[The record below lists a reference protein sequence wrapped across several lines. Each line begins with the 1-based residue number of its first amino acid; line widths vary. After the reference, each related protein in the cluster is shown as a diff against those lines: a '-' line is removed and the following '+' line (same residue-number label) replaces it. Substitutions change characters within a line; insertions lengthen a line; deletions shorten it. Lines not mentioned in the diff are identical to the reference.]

1 MSERAFEVQRAEL
14 ERWANAP
21 APETDAKARC
31 PRVFLEDDGYFF
43 RLSLSAILGRAGVE
57 VFVRPRSESV
67 EDALRALHSMP
78 DLLIVA
84 VQGPPLEAYDRLRRI
99 RANGA
104 PEEVPILGV
113 TTLDRSGLDF
123 EELRA
128 LGVVGLLDKSCRP
141 EQIVFRVNEILRPR
155 WVYAR
160 RHERAPVYFPVDLEA
175 GGATTTEYAIDLSPG
190 GMRVTSAR
198 PLDPNTDVCVRFR
211 VESAWV
217 DATARVANRRAA
229 FDSSA
234 PYEIGLFFQQI
245 APEAQILVSREV
257 ERSLAEARAAV

>member
-1 MSERAFEVQRAEL
+1 MSERAFESHWPEP
-14 ERWANAP
+14 ERSPGAP
-21 APETDAKARC
+21 ATETDTSARR
-31 PRVFLEDDGYFF
+31 PRVFLEDDAYFF

-57 VFVRPRSESV
+57 VLVRPPGESV
-67 EDALRALHSMP
+67 EDALRGLPSAP

-84 VQGPPLEAYDRLRRI
+84 VRGPPLEAYERLRRVCAS
-99 RANGA
+99 RA

-141 EQIVFRVNEILRPR
+141 EQIVFRVNQILRPR
-155 WVYAR
+155 WVHRR

-175 GGATTTEYAIDLSPG
+175 AGATTTEYAIDLSPG

-198 PLDPNTDVCVRFR
+198 ALDPNTEVCVRFR

-217 DATARVANRRAA
+217 DATARVAHRRAA
-229 FDSSA
+229 LDSSA
-234 PYEIGLFFQQI
+234 PYEIGLFFQRI
-245 APEAQILVSREV
+245 APEAQTLVCREV
-257 ERSLAEARAAV
+257 DRSLADARAAL